1 MRILFVA
8 AAVASL
14 SISGPLYA
22 DEASK
27 NAKIEE
33 MFRITRVDQ
42 LQSQMMDQLKGVLT
56 NMFDQAGVP
65 PEIKAARKE
74 LEDEVFVIIK
84 KRVSFERLK
93 GDFVKIY
100 ADTLTEPEIDSIL
113 AFYKT
118 PGGQALLEKL
128 PAITKRSM
136 EIGQAQM
143 KDALPE
149 IQQTVEK
156 FMERHKA
163 K

>member
-1 MRILFVA
+1 MRMLFVA
-8 AAVASL
+8 VAVL
-14 SISGPLYA
+14 SISGSLCA

-33 MFRITRVDQ
+33 MFRVTRVDQ
-42 LQSQMMDQLKGVLT
+42 LQTQMMDQLKGVLT

-84 KRVSFERLK
+84 RRVSFERLR

-100 ADTLTEPEIDSIL
+100 ADALTEPEIDSIL

-118 PGGQALLEKL
+118 AGGQALLEKL
-128 PAITKRSM
+128 PVITKRSM